1 LAYLLPISLQLALQ
15 GCVFKAVCKGPDLA
29 SNRQNEIV
37 MITRFSTEEEGQ
49 TLVDYALV
57 IGLIAL
63 VVIVSLTVLR
73 KPVET
78 VFNSATNAFSTATS
92 GAPVTNGAS
101 GVADALPKGSGI
113 TVALTVLWAVVAFF
127 FGFYVFLKLTGE
139 ADTAGE
145 PRESFDHK
153 DDLKP

>member
-1 LAYLLPISLQLALQ
+1 
-15 GCVFKAVCKGPDLA
+15 
-29 SNRQNEIV
+29 

-78 VFNSATNAFSTATS
+78 VLNSANQAFSTATS
-92 GAPVTNGAS
+92 GAPAAS
-101 GVADALPKGSGI
+101 GVTDTLPKGSGI
-113 TVALTVLWAVVAFF
+113 TVGLTVLWAVVAFA

-139 ADTAGE
+139 ADTTGE
-145 PRESFDHK
+145 ARESSDHK
-153 DDLKP
+153 DDLRP